1 MHIKTI
7 SFVKKNAADLDLSE
21 PMLVTQNGVPAYVI
35 ESYEERKR
43 RDEAI
48 ALIKLLS
55 FAGRDKEQGKL
66 ISGDTLL
73 ERLAQRRQAQQEDED
88 ADSVQG

>member
-1 MHIKTI
+1 
-7 SFVKKNAADLDLSE
+7 
-21 PMLVTQNGVPAYVI
+21 MLVTQNGVPAYVI

-55 FAGRDKEQGKL
+55 FASRDKDQGRL

-73 ERLAQRRQAQQEDED
+73 DRLAQRRQLLQDDND
-88 ADSVQG
+88 A

>member
-1 MHIKTI
+1 MRVETI
-7 SFVKKNAADLDLSE
+7 SFVKKNAASLDLSE

-55 FAGRDKEQGKL
+55 FSSRDKEQGKL
-66 ISGDTLL
+66 ISADTLL
-73 ERLAQRRQAQQEDED
+73 ARLAQRRQLQQDDND
-88 ADSVQG
+88 A

>member
-1 MHIKTI
+1 MMRVETI
-7 SFVKKNAADLDLSE
+7 SFVKKNAATLDLSE

-55 FAGRDKEQGKL
+55 FSSRDKEQGKL
-66 ISGDTLL
+66 ISADTLL
-73 ERLAQRRQAQQEDED
+73 ARLAQRRQLQRDDND
-88 ADSVQG
+88 A

>member
-1 MHIKTI
+1 MRVETI
-7 SFVKKNAADLDLSE
+7 SFVKKNAATLDLSE

-55 FAGRDKEQGKL
+55 FASRDKDQGRL

-73 ERLAQRRQAQQEDED
+73 DRLAQRRQLLQDDND
-88 ADSVQG
+88 A

>member
-1 MHIKTI
+1 MMRVETI
-7 SFVKKNAADLDLSE
+7 SFVKKNAAALDLSE

-55 FAGRDKEQGKL
+55 FSSRDKEQGKL

-73 ERLAQRRQAQQEDED
+73 ARLAQRRQMQQDDND
-88 ADSVQG
+88 A

>member
-1 MHIKTI
+1 M
-7 SFVKKNAADLDLSE
+7 
-21 PMLVTQNGVPAYVI
+21 TQNGVPAYVI

-55 FAGRDKEQGKL
+55 FASRDKEQGKL

-73 ERLAQRRQAQQEDED
+73 DRLAQRRQLHQENDD
-88 ADSVQG
+88 AEKV